1 MTGPY
6 TPKKIKTGIIN
17 PDTDDG
23 EIVIYYMAGPDGLM
37 VWFEDGYST
46 LDVVPFEVIK
56 IAAEKIK

>member
-1 MTGPY
+1 MTF
-6 TPKKIKTGIIN
+6 KQIKTGIIN

-23 EIVIYYMAGPDGLM
+23 EIVIFYMPGPDGMM

-46 LDVVPFEVIK
+46 LSEVPLEVIK

>member
-23 EIVIYYMAGPDGLM
+23 EIIIWYMAGPDGLM
-37 VWFEDGYST
+37 VWFE
-46 LDVVPFEVIK
+46 VIK